1 MSTSARLEQKNL
13 RLAYRLAGVALM
25 FSALGFAMVPL
36 YDVICK
42 WTGINGKTNAEAVSV
57 ISNTQ
62 VDTSRWVTVQ
72 FLSHA
77 MPGAGLAFK
86 PEHFSIQV
94 HPGQMVYTHYVV
106 ENVTREPFVGQAIPS
121 VTPANGASYLQKVEC
136 FCFNQQ
142 TFAAKE
148 VRTLPVVFYISNDID
163 PGLNTLTLSY
173 TFFEAVK
180 PQANAATH
188 NKPIETVRNL

>member
-1 MSTSARLEQKNL
+1 MLTSTLLRQKNL
-13 RLAYRLAGVALM
+13 RLAYRLAGVALV

-42 WTGINGKTNAEAVSV
+42 WTGINGKTNAQAVAA
-57 ISNTQ
+57 IGNTQ

-77 MPGAGLAFK
+77 MPGVGLEFK
-86 PEHFSIQV
+86 PEHFSMQV
-94 HPGQMVYTHYVV
+94 HPGEMVYTHYVV
-106 ENVTREPFVGQAIPS
+106 ENMTRQPFVGQAIPS

-142 TFAAKE
+142 SFAPQE
-148 VRTLPVVFYISNDID
+148 VRTLPIVFYISNDID
-163 PGLNTLTLSY
+163 SNLGTLTLSY

-180 PQANAATH
+180 EQANALTT
-188 NKPIETVRNL
+188 NRQLKL

>member
-1 MSTSARLEQKNL
+1 MSDTPRRDQQNL
-13 RLAYRLAGVALM
+13 RLAYRLAGVAVL

-42 WTGINGKTNAEAVSV
+42 WTGINGKTNAQAVAA

-62 VDTSRWVTVQ
+62 VDTSRLVTVQ

-77 MPGAGLAFK
+77 
-86 PEHFSIQV
+86 
-94 HPGQMVYTHYVV
+94 THYVV
-106 ENVTREPFVGQAIPS
+106 ENVTGQPFVGQAIPS

-142 TFAAKE
+142 TFAARE
-148 VRTLPVVFYISNDID
+148 VRTLPIVFYISNDID
-163 PGLNTLTLSY
+163 PSLNTLTLSY
-173 TFFEAVK
+173 TFFEAIK
-180 PQANAATH
+180 NHADASTNYSQL
-188 NKPIETVRNL
+188 KL

>member
-1 MSTSARLEQKNL
+1 MPSTPRLEQKNL
-13 RLAYRLAGVALM
+13 RLAYRLAGVAVL
-25 FSALGFAMVPL
+25 FSALGFGMVPL

-42 WTGINGKTNAEAVSV
+42 WTGINGKTNAQAVAA

-72 FLSHA
+72 FLSHS
-77 MPGAGLAFK
+77 MPGVGLDFK
-86 PEHFSIQV
+86 PEQFSMRV
-94 HPGQMVYTHYVV
+94 HPGEMVYTHYVV
-106 ENVTREPFVGQAIPS
+106 ENMSRQAFVGQAIPS

-142 TFAAKE
+142 TFGPNE
-148 VRTLPVVFYISNDID
+148 VRTLPIVFYISNDID
-163 PGLNTLTLSY
+163 PNLGTVTLSY

-180 PQANAATH
+180 EQASVSTNNNQ
-188 NKPIETVRNL
+188 NKL

>member
-1 MSTSARLEQKNL
+1 MQ
-13 RLAYRLAGVALM
+13 LAYRLAGVAVL
-25 FSALGFAMVPL
+25 FSALGFGMVPL

-42 WTGINGKTNAEAVSV
+42 WTGINGKTNAQAVAA

-72 FLSHA
+72 FLSHS
-77 MPGAGLAFK
+77 MPGVGLNFK
-86 PEHFSIQV
+86 PEQFSMRV
-94 HPGQMVYTHYVV
+94 HPGEMVYTHYVV
-106 ENVTREPFVGQAIPS
+106 ENMSRQAFVGQAIPS

-142 TFAAKE
+142 TFGPNE
-148 VRTLPVVFYISNDID
+148 VRTLPIVFYISNDID
-163 PGLNTLTLSY
+163 PNLGTVTLSY

-180 PQANAATH
+180 EQASVSTSNNQ
-188 NKPIETVRNL
+188 NKL

>member
-1 MSTSARLEQKNL
+1 MSAIARRDQKNMQ
-13 RLAYRLAGVALM
+13 LAYRLAGVAVL
-25 FSALGFAMVPL
+25 FSALGFGMVPL

-42 WTGINGKTNAEAVSV
+42 WTGINGKTNAQAVAA

-72 FLSHA
+72 FLSHS
-77 MPGAGLAFK
+77 MPGIGLNFK
-86 PEHFSIQV
+86 PEQFSMRV
-94 HPGQMVYTHYVV
+94 HPGEMVYTHYVV
-106 ENVTREPFVGQAIPS
+106 ENMSRQAFVGQAIPS

-142 TFAAKE
+142 TFGPNE
-148 VRTLPVVFYISNDID
+148 VRTLPIVFYISNDID
-163 PGLNTLTLSY
+163 PNLGTVTLSY

-180 PQANAATH
+180 EQASVSTSNNQ
-188 NKPIETVRNL
+188 NKL

>member
-1 MSTSARLEQKNL
+1 MSSTPRLEQKNL
-13 RLAYRLAGVALM
+13 RLAYRLAGLAVL
-25 FSALGFAMVPL
+25 FSALGFGMVPL

-42 WTGINGKTNAEAVSV
+42 WTGINGKTNAQAVAA

-72 FLSHA
+72 FLSHS
-77 MPGAGLAFK
+77 MPGVGLDFK
-86 PEHFSIQV
+86 PEQFSMRV
-94 HPGQMVYTHYVV
+94 HPGEMVYTHYVV
-106 ENVTREPFVGQAIPS
+106 ENMSRQAFVGQAIPS

-142 TFAAKE
+142 TFGPNE
-148 VRTLPVVFYISNDID
+148 VRTLPIVFYISNDID
-163 PGLNTLTLSY
+163 PNLGTVTLSY

-180 PQANAATH
+180 EQASVSTNNNQ
-188 NKPIETVRNL
+188 NKL

>member
-1 MSTSARLEQKNL
+1 MAIAQRLEQKNL
-13 RLAYRLAGVALM
+13 RLAYRLAGVAVL
-25 FSALGFAMVPL
+25 FSALGFGMVPL

-42 WTGINGKTNAEAVSV
+42 WTGINGKTNAQAVAA
-57 ISNTQ
+57 IENTQ

-77 MPGAGLAFK
+77 MPGSGLIFK
-86 PEHFSIQV
+86 PENFSMKV
-94 HPGQMVYTHYVV
+94 HPGEMVYTHYVV
-106 ENVTREPFVGQAIPS
+106 ENVTGQAFVGQAIPS

-142 TFAAKE
+142 SFAPNE
-148 VRTLPVVFYISNDID
+148 VRTLPIVFYISNDID
-163 PGLNTLTLSY
+163 PNLGTVTLSY

-180 PQANAATH
+180 EQANALKNTSQL
-188 NKPIETVRNL
+188 KV

>member
-1 MSTSARLEQKNL
+1 MSAIARRDQKNMQ
-13 RLAYRLAGVALM
+13 LAYRLAGVAVL
-25 FSALGFAMVPL
+25 FSALGFGMVPL

-42 WTGINGKTNAEAVSV
+42 WTGINGKPNAQAVAA

-72 FLSHA
+72 FLSHS
-77 MPGAGLAFK
+77 MPGIGLNFK
-86 PEHFSIQV
+86 PEQFSMRV
-94 HPGQMVYTHYVV
+94 HPGEMVYTHYVV
-106 ENVTREPFVGQAIPS
+106 ENMSRQAFVGQAIPS

-142 TFAAKE
+142 TFGPNE
-148 VRTLPVVFYISNDID
+148 VRTLPIVFYISNDID
-163 PGLNTLTLSY
+163 PNLGTVTLSY

-180 PQANAATH
+180 EQASVSTSNNQ
-188 NKPIETVRNL
+188 NKL

>member
-1 MSTSARLEQKNL
+1 MSNTPRLEQKNL
-13 RLAYRLAGVALM
+13 RLAYRLAGVALV

-42 WTGINGKTNAEAVSV
+42 WTGINGKTNAQAVAA

-72 FLSHA
+72 FLSHS
-77 MPGAGLAFK
+77 MPGIGLNFK
-86 PEHFSIQV
+86 PEQFSMRV
-94 HPGQMVYTHYVV
+94 HPGEMVYTHYVV
-106 ENVTREPFVGQAIPS
+106 ENMSRQAFVGQAIPS

-142 TFAAKE
+142 TFGPNE
-148 VRTLPVVFYISNDID
+148 VRTLPIVFYISNDID
-163 PGLNTLTLSY
+163 PNLGTVTLSY

-180 PQANAATH
+180 EQASVSTSNNQ
-188 NKPIETVRNL
+188 NKL

>member
-1 MSTSARLEQKNL
+1 MSDTPRRDQQNL
-13 RLAYRLAGVALM
+13 RLAYRLAGVAVL

-42 WTGINGKTNAEAVSV
+42 WTGINGKTNAQAVAA

-62 VDTSRWVTVQ
+62 VDTSRLVTVQ

-86 PEHFSIQV
+86 PEHFSMKV
-94 HPGQMVYTHYVV
+94 HPGEMVHTHYVV
-106 ENVTREPFVGQAIPS
+106 ENVTGQPFVGQAIPS

-142 TFAAKE
+142 TFAARE
-148 VRTLPVVFYISNDID
+148 VRTLPIVFTSAT
-163 PGLNTLTLSY
+163 TLIP
-173 TFFEAVK
+173 A
-180 PQANAATH
+180 
-188 NKPIETVRNL
+188 

>member
-1 MSTSARLEQKNL
+1 MSTTPRQEQKNL
-13 RLAYRLAGVALM
+13 RLAYKLAGVALV

-42 WTGINGKTNAEAVSV
+42 WTGINGKTNAQAVGA

-62 VDTSRWVTVQ
+62 VDSSRWVTVQ
-72 FLSHA
+72 FLSHS
-77 MPGAGLAFK
+77 MPGVGLNFK
-86 PEHFSIQV
+86 PEQFSMRV
-94 HPGQMVYTHYVV
+94 HPGEMVYTHYVV
-106 ENVTREPFVGQAIPS
+106 ENMSRQAFVGQAIPS

-142 TFAAKE
+142 TFGPNE
-148 VRTLPVVFYISNDID
+148 VRNLPIVFYISNDID
-163 PGLNTLTLSY
+163 PNLGTVTLSY

-180 PQANAATH
+180 EQASMSTNNQ
-188 NKPIETVRNL
+188 NKL

>member
-1 MSTSARLEQKNL
+1 MSTSTPLQQKNF
-13 RLAYRLAGVALM
+13 RLAYRLAGVALV

-42 WTGINGKTNAEAVSV
+42 WTGINGKTNAQAVAA

-77 MPGAGLAFK
+77 MPGAGLEFK
-86 PEHFSIQV
+86 PEHFSMKV
-94 HPGQMVYTHYVV
+94 HPGEMVYTHYVV
-106 ENVTREPFVGQAIPS
+106 KNMTQEPFVGQAIPS

-142 TFAAKE
+142 TFAPKE
-148 VRTLPVVFYISNDID
+148 VRTLPIVFYISNDIE
-163 PGLNTLTLSY
+163 PNLGTLTLSY

-180 PQANAATH
+180 EQANALT
-188 NKPIETVRNL
+188 NNSQLKL

>member
-1 MSTSARLEQKNL
+1 MSSTPRLEQKNL
-13 RLAYRLAGVALM
+13 RLAYRLAGVAVL
-25 FSALGFAMVPL
+25 FSALGFGMVPL

-42 WTGINGKTNAEAVSV
+42 WTGINGKTNAQAVAA

-72 FLSHA
+72 FLSHS
-77 MPGAGLAFK
+77 MPGVGLNFK
-86 PEHFSIQV
+86 PEQFSMRV
-94 HPGQMVYTHYVV
+94 HPGEMVYTHYVV
-106 ENVTREPFVGQAIPS
+106 ENMSRQAFVGQAIPS

-142 TFAAKE
+142 TFGPNE
-148 VRTLPVVFYISNDID
+148 VRTLPIVFYISNDID
-163 PGLNTLTLSY
+163 PNLGTVTLSY

-180 PQANAATH
+180 EQASVSTNNNQ
-188 NKPIETVRNL
+188 NKL

>member
-1 MSTSARLEQKNL
+1 MSATARRDQKNMQ
-13 RLAYRLAGVALM
+13 LAYRLAGVAVL
-25 FSALGFAMVPL
+25 FSALGFGMVPL

-42 WTGINGKTNAEAVSV
+42 WTGINGKTNAQAVAA

-72 FLSHA
+72 FLSHS
-77 MPGAGLAFK
+77 MPGVGLNFK
-86 PEHFSIQV
+86 PEQFSMRV
-94 HPGQMVYTHYVV
+94 HPGEMVYTHYVV
-106 ENVTREPFVGQAIPS
+106 ENMSRQAFVGQAIPS

-142 TFAAKE
+142 TFGPNE
-148 VRTLPVVFYISNDID
+148 VRTLPIVFYISNDID
-163 PGLNTLTLSY
+163 PNLGTVTLSY

-180 PQANAATH
+180 EQASVSTSNNQ
-188 NKPIETVRNL
+188 NKL

>member
-1 MSTSARLEQKNL
+1 MSSTPRLDQKNL
-13 RLAYRLAGVALM
+13 RLAYRLAGVAVL
-25 FSALGFAMVPL
+25 FSALGFGMVPL

-42 WTGINGKTNAEAVSV
+42 WTGINGKTNAQAVAA

-72 FLSHA
+72 FLSHS
-77 MPGAGLAFK
+77 MPGVGLNFK
-86 PEHFSIQV
+86 PEQFSMRV
-94 HPGQMVYTHYVV
+94 HPGEMVYTHYVV
-106 ENVTREPFVGQAIPS
+106 ENMTQQAFVGQAIPS

-142 TFAAKE
+142 TFAPNE
-148 VRTLPVVFYISNDID
+148 VRTLPIVFYISNDID
-163 PGLNTLTLSY
+163 PTLGTVTLSY

-180 PQANAATH
+180 EQASVSTNNNQ
-188 NKPIETVRNL
+188 NKL

>member
-1 MSTSARLEQKNL
+1 MSITSRLEQKNL
-13 RLAYRLAGVALM
+13 RLAYRLAGVALA

-42 WTGINGKTNAEAVSV
+42 WTGINGKTNAQAVAA

-62 VDTSRWVTVQ
+62 VDTSRWITVQ

-77 MPGAGLAFK
+77 MPGVGLEFK
-86 PEHFSIQV
+86 PEHFSMRV
-94 HPGQMVYTHYVV
+94 HPGEMVYTHYMV
-106 ENVTREPFVGQAIPS
+106 ENLTPKVFVGQAIPS
-121 VTPANGASYLQKVEC
+121 VTPATGASYLQKVEC

-142 TFAAKE
+142 TFAPKE
-148 VRTLPVVFYISNDID
+148 TRTLPIVFYISNDIE
-163 PGLNTLTLSY
+163 PNLGTLTLSY

-180 PQANAATH
+180 EQANALI
-188 NKPIETVRNL
+188 NNSQLKL

>member
-1 MSTSARLEQKNL
+1 MSTTPRLDQKNL

-42 WTGINGKTNAEAVSV
+42 WTGINGKTNAQAVAA

-86 PEHFSIQV
+86 PEHFSMKV
-94 HPGQMVYTHYVV
+94 HPGEMVYTHYVV

-148 VRTLPVVFYISNDID
+148 VRTLPIVFYISNDID

-173 TFFEAVK
+173 TFFEAIK
-180 PQANAATH
+180 PQADASTYNSPL
-188 NKPIETVRNL
+188 KL